1 MAIISANTMIRSIAL
16 FHLTLAVVLL
26 KNPALISNQG
36 VVLLLGE
43 SMQLVRTPV
52 PSLHTHIFPEIA
64 NTCQPTPRDFNKT
77 SAATAFI
84 AVLFAFIGLSDLT
97 ALSLHEDVFDHFWGL
112 QAPMRLLFLF
122 GITAYSYMFK
132 EGGMFAPRGVD
143 FRMSTGASLNNSFIF
158 TWGFMEV
165 SAWFWVFTTLREER
179 SAKATKLAEKEAREA
194 EINTL

>member
-26 KNPALISNQG
+26 KNPALVSNQG
-36 VVLLLGE
+36 VILLLGE
-43 SMQLVRTPV
+43 SMQL
-52 PSLHTHIFPEIA
+52 
-64 NTCQPTPRDFNKT
+64 PTPRDFNKA
-77 SAATAFI
+77 SAGTAFI
-84 AVLFAFIGLSDLT
+84 AILFAFIGLSDLT

-112 QAPMRLLFLF
+112 QAPLRLLFFF
-122 GITAYSYMFK
+122 GVTAYSYMLK

-143 FRMSTGASLNNSFIF
+143 FRMSTGANLNNSFIF

-179 SAKATKLAEKEAREA
+179 SAKATKLAEKQAREA
-194 EINTL
+194 EVNTL

>member
-43 SMQLVRTPV
+43 SMQL
-52 PSLHTHIFPEIA
+52 
-64 NTCQPTPRDFNKT
+64 PTPRDFNKT

-97 ALSLHEDVFDHFWGL
+97 ALSLHEEVFDHFWGL